1 MDGDEDLNSLPPI
14 PITSSMKIVDLINVN
29 NKTTMSYE
37 QKGKLAKLIEEK
49 LGSKFLTGKL

>member
-1 MDGDEDLNSLPPI
+1 
-14 PITSSMKIVDLINVN
+14 MKIVDLINVN